1 VWGEP
6 QWIFVVDLCVVDLGF
21 DVGRDSIEGVVGG
34 VGVREGPAGAGGS
47 VAGRRRCGDRTPRE
61 DE

>member
-6 QWIFVVDLCVVDLGF
+6 QWLFVVDLRIVDFVF
-21 DVGRDSIEGVVGG
+21 DFGRDPIEDVVGG
-34 VGVREGPAGAGGS
+34 VGVREGPAGAGGP
-47 VAGRRRCGDRTPRE
+47 VAGRRWCGDRTPRE